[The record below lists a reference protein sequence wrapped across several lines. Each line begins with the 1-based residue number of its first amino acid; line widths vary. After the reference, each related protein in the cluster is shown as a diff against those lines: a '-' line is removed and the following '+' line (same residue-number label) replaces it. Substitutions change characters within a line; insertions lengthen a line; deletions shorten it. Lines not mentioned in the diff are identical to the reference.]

1 MPCHSDTDVYSKILS
16 EKNAS
21 LRVKGV
27 ARVEG
32 ETRGSTDPLV
42 VSLSLSH

>member
-1 MPCHSDTDVYSKILS
+1 MSIIKIIIF
-16 EKNAS
+16 AS
-21 LRVKGV
+21 LTVKGV